1 MGSEEAGVTT
11 LGRRL
16 EALEEIAE
24 EMRLRPFRELAAERG
39 VPYERL
45 MATYREV
52 KARNAE
58 LRAQGLTEEQI
69 LEATARRIGCTVG
82 ELLAKRDELLERFG

>member
-1 MGSEEAGVTT
+1 MTIF
-11 LGRRL
+11 GRRVDRL
-16 EALEEIAE
+16 ERAAREIT
-24 EMRLRPFRELAAERG
+24 MRSFIVELAAERG